1 MANTE
6 VLVQVIKRDGT
17 KQNFEAKKITNAILK
32 AGQAT
37 GEFDNDVAR
46 KLTIRVVNTIQ
57 ALYSEVT
64 PSVENIQDIVED
76 VLLTS
81 TFHKTAKAYILYRD
95 QRARVREIS
104 SKFNVELVDQYLQ
117 KLDWQVNENSNMGYS
132 LQGLNNYVSS
142 EITKIY
148 WLNKIYPQS
157 IKEMHTSGD
166 FHIHDLGLLGAY
178 CVGWDLQDLL
188 ISGFRGVVGKAES
201 KPAKHL
207 RTALGQVVN
216 FFYTLQGESAGAQAF
231 SNFDTLLA
239 PFIHYD
245 NLSYKEVKQALKE
258 FLFNVNVPTR
268 VGFQTP
274 FTNITLDLVVPSYY
288 KDQGVIIGGQVQDK
302 KYGEFQKEM
311 DMFNKAFLELMLDGD
326 AKGRVFTFPIPTYNI
341 TKDFDWD
348 NPAYEPLWNITA
360 KYGIPYFA
368 NFVNSDMNPED
379 ARSMCCRLRIDN
391 RELKKRGG
399 GLFGSAPLT
408 GSIGVVTINMPRIGY
423 ISATEEEFFKNL
435 EERMD
440 LAKLSLEIKRKVIE
454 RFTAANLYP
463 YMSFYLRSVKQR
475 FNEYWKNHFST
486 IGLVGLNEA
495 CLNLFGENIGTPK
508 GRAFAE
514 KVMDFMREKLVSY
527 QKETGN
533 NYNLEATPAEG
544 TSYRLAQLD
553 RAKYPDIIVA
563 DNELA
568 NQGKPPFYTNSSQLP
583 VNYTDD
589 IFELLDLQDSIQAKF
604 TGGTVLHI
612 FMGEKIKDTSALK
625 QFIKKVCYG
634 YSLPYFS
641 ITPTFSVCPICGYIE
656 GEHFEC
662 PKCKEHRREEIEKQ
676 IALLEEQL
684 YSK

>member
-1 MANTE
+1 MQNNE
-6 VLVQVIKRDGT
+6 IVLKVVKRDGST
-17 KQNFEAKKITNAILK
+17 QPFESKKITNAILK
-32 AGQAT
+32 AGQST
-37 GEFDNDVAR
+37 GEFDAETAK
-46 KLTIRVVNTIQ
+46 KLTIRVINIIQ
-57 ALYSEVT
+57 QLYSEVT

-81 TFHKTAKAYILYRD
+81 SFHKTAKAYILYRD
-95 QRARVREIS
+95 QRAKVREIS

-117 KLDWQVNENSNMGYS
+117 RLDWQVNENSNMGYS

-148 WLNKIYPQS
+148 WLNKIYPE
-157 IKEMHTSGD
+157 KVKNMHLSGD
-166 FHIHDLGLLGAY
+166 FHLHDLGLLGAY

-188 ISGFRGVVGKAES
+188 ISGFKGVVGKAES
-201 KPAKHL
+201 RPARHF

-239 PFIHYD
+239 PFIAYD
-245 NLSYKEVKQALKE
+245 DLSYAEVKQALQE

-274 FTNITLDLVVPSYY
+274 FTNVTLDLNVPSYY
-288 KDQGVIIGGQVQDK
+288 KNQGVIIGGKIQDR

-348 NPAYEPLWNITA
+348 NPSYQPLWDITA

-391 RELKKRGG
+391 RELNRRGG

-408 GSIGVVTINMPRIGY
+408 GSIGVVTINMPRLGY
-423 ISATEEEFFKNL
+423 ISSNEEEFFKNL
-435 EERMD
+435 TDRMET
-440 LAKLSLEIKRKVIE
+440 AKLSLEIKRKVIE

-486 IGLVGLNEA
+486 IGIVGLNEC
-495 CLNLFGENIGTPK
+495 CLNLFGENIGTEK
-508 GRAFAE
+508 GRAFGV
-514 KVMDFMREKLVSY
+514 KVMNFMRAKLIEF

-544 TSYRLAQLD
+544 TSYRLAKLD
-553 RAKYPDIIVA
+553 REQYPNIIVS
-563 DNELA
+563 DNDQA
-568 NQGKPPFYTNSSQLP
+568 NAGRPPFYTNSSQLP
-583 VNYTDD
+583 VNFTDD
-589 IFELLDLQDSIQAKF
+589 IFELLDLQDEIQSKY

-612 FMGEKIKDTSALK
+612 FMGERIKDTEALK
-625 QFIKKVCYG
+625 KFIRKVCEG
-634 YSLPYFS
+634 YQLPYFS
-641 ITPTFSVCPICGYIE
+641 ITPTFSVCPKCGYIE

-662 PKCKEHRREEIEKQ
+662 PKCKAEKIEAIEKQ

>member
-1 MANTE
+1 MQNNE
-6 VLVQVIKRDGT
+6 ILIKVVKRDGST
-17 KQNFEAKKITNAILK
+17 QPFEAKKITNAILK
-32 AGQAT
+32 AGQST
-37 GEFDNDVAR
+37 GEFDAETAK
-46 KLTIRVVNTIQ
+46 KLTIRVINIVQ
-57 ALYSEVT
+57 QLYAETT

-76 VLLTS
+76 VLINS

-95 QRARVREIS
+95 QRAKVREIS

-117 KLDWQVNENSNMGYS
+117 RLDWQVNENSNMGYS

-148 WLNKIYPQS
+148 WLNKIYPEK
-157 IKEMHTSGD
+157 IKNMHTSGD
-166 FHIHDLGLLGAY
+166 FHLHDLGLLGAY

-188 ISGFRGVVGKAES
+188 ISGFKGVVGKAES
-201 KPAKHL
+201 RPAKHF

-239 PFIHYD
+239 PFIAYD
-245 NLSYKEVKQALKE
+245 KLSYAEVKQALQE

-274 FTNITLDLVVPSYY
+274 FTNVTLDLNVPSYY
-288 KDQGVIIGGQVQDK
+288 KNQGVIIGGKIQDR

-348 NPAYEPLWNITA
+348 NPSYQPLWDITA

-391 RELKKRGG
+391 RELNRRGG

-408 GSIGVVTINMPRIGY
+408 GSIGVVTINMPRLGY
-423 ISATEEEFFKNL
+423 ISSTEDEFFKNL
-435 EERMD
+435 TDRMET
-440 LAKLSLEIKRKVIE
+440 AKLSLEIKRKVIE

-486 IGLVGLNEA
+486 IGIVGLNEC
-495 CLNLFGENIGTPK
+495 CLNLFGENIGTEK
-508 GRAFAE
+508 GRAFGV
-514 KVMDFMREKLVSY
+514 KVMNFMRAKLIEF

-544 TSYRLAQLD
+544 TSYRLAKLD
-553 RAKYPDIIVA
+553 REKYPDIIVS
-563 DNELA
+563 DNDQA
-568 NQGKPPFYTNSSQLP
+568 NAGRPPFYTNSSQLP
-583 VNYTDD
+583 VNFTDD
-589 IFELLDLQDSIQAKF
+589 IFELLDLQDEIQSKY

-612 FMGEKIKDTSALK
+612 FMGERIKDTEALK
-625 QFIKKVCYG
+625 KFIKKVCEG
-634 YSLPYFS
+634 YQLPYFS
-641 ITPTFSVCPICGYIE
+641 ITPTFSICPKCGYIE

-662 PKCKEHRREEIEKQ
+662 PKCKAEKIEAIEKQ

>member
-1 MANTE
+1 MQNNE
-6 VLVQVIKRDGT
+6 IVLKVVKRDGST
-17 KQNFEAKKITNAILK
+17 QPFESKKITSAILK
-32 AGQAT
+32 AGQST
-37 GEFDNDVAR
+37 GEFDAETAK
-46 KLTIRVVNTIQ
+46 KLTIRVINIIQ
-57 ALYSEVT
+57 QLYSEVT

-81 TFHKTAKAYILYRD
+81 SFHKTAKAYILYRD
-95 QRARVREIS
+95 QRAKVREIS

-117 KLDWQVNENSNMGYS
+117 RLDWQVNENSNMGYS

-148 WLNKIYPQS
+148 WLNKIYPE
-157 IKEMHTSGD
+157 KVKNMHLSGD
-166 FHIHDLGLLGAY
+166 FHLHDLGLLGAY

-188 ISGFRGVVGKAES
+188 ISGFKGVVGKAES
-201 KPAKHL
+201 RPARHF

-239 PFIHYD
+239 PFIAYD
-245 NLSYKEVKQALKE
+245 DLSYAEVKQALQE

-274 FTNITLDLVVPSYY
+274 FTNVTLDLNVPSYY
-288 KDQGVIIGGQVQDK
+288 KNQGVIIGGKIQDR

-348 NPAYEPLWNITA
+348 NPSYQPLWDITA

-391 RELKKRGG
+391 RELNRRGG

-408 GSIGVVTINMPRIGY
+408 GSIGVVTINMPRLGY
-423 ISATEEEFFKNL
+423 ISSNEEEFFKNL
-435 EERMD
+435 TDRMET
-440 LAKLSLEIKRKVIE
+440 AKLSLEIKRKVIE

-486 IGLVGLNEA
+486 IGIVGLNEC
-495 CLNLFGENIGTPK
+495 CLNLFGENIGTEK
-508 GRAFAE
+508 GRAFGV
-514 KVMDFMREKLVSY
+514 KVMNFMRAKLIEF

-544 TSYRLAQLD
+544 TSYRLAKLD
-553 RAKYPDIIVA
+553 REQYPNIIVS
-563 DNELA
+563 DNDQA
-568 NQGKPPFYTNSSQLP
+568 NAGRPPFYTNSSQLP
-583 VNYTDD
+583 VNFTDD
-589 IFELLDLQDSIQAKF
+589 IFELLDLQDEIQSKY

-612 FMGEKIKDTSALK
+612 FMGERIKDTEALK
-625 QFIKKVCYG
+625 KFIRKVCEG
-634 YSLPYFS
+634 YQLPYFS
-641 ITPTFSVCPICGYIE
+641 ITPTFSVCPKCGYIE

-662 PKCKEHRREEIEKQ
+662 PKCKAEKIEAIEKQ

>member
-1 MANTE
+1 M
-6 VLVQVIKRDGT
+6 LVKVIKRDGT
-17 KQNFEAKKITNAILK
+17 TQPFEAKKITQAILK
-32 AGQAT
+32 AGEAT
-37 GEFDNDVAR
+37 GEFDIDTAK
-46 KLTIRVVNTIQ
+46 KLTIRVINIVQ
-57 ALYSEVT
+57 QLYSEII

-76 VLLTS
+76 VLLT
-81 TFHKTAKAYILYRD
+81 TNYHKTAKAYILYRD
-95 QRARVREIS
+95 QRAKVREIS

-132 LQGLNNYVSS
+132 LQGLNNYISS
-142 EITKIY
+142 EISKIY
-148 WLNKIYPQS
+148 WLNKIYPEN
-157 IKEMHTSGD
+157 IKNLHTSGD

-188 ISGFRGVVGKAES
+188 LSGFKGVVGKAES

-207 RTALGQVVN
+207 RTALGQIVN

-245 NLSYKEVKQALKE
+245 NLSYKEVKQALQE

-274 FTNITLDLVVPSYY
+274 FTNVTMDLNVPSYY
-288 KDQGVIIGGQVQDK
+288 KDQGVIIGGQVQNK
-302 KYGEFQKEM
+302 KYGEFQKEL
-311 DMFNKAFLELMLDGD
+311 DMFNKAFLELMLEGD

-341 TKDFDWD
+341 TKDFDWN
-348 NPAYEPLWNITA
+348 NPELQPLWDITA

-368 NFVNSDMNPED
+368 NFINSDMNPED

-391 RELKKRGG
+391 RELNRRGG

-408 GSIGVVTINMPRIGY
+408 GSIGVVTINLPRLGY
-423 ISATEEEFFKNL
+423 ISSTEEEFFKNL
-435 EERMD
+435 ADRMEA
-440 LAKLSLEIKRKVIE
+440 AKVSLEIKRKVIE

-486 IGLVGLNEA
+486 IGLIGLNEA
-495 CLNLFGENIGTPK
+495 CLNLFGENVGTEK
-508 GRAFAE
+508 GRAFGV
-514 KVMDFMREKLVSY
+514 KVMNFMRDKLIEF

-544 TSYRLAQLD
+544 TSYRLARLD
-553 RAKYPDIIVA
+553 RERYADIIVA
-563 DNELA
+563 DNDQA
-568 NQGKPPFYTNSSQLP
+568 NAGRPPFYTNSSQLP

-589 IFELLDLQDSIQAKF
+589 IFELLDLQDEIQSKY

-612 FMGEKIKDTSALK
+612 FMGEKIKDTEALK
-625 QFIKKVCYG
+625 KFIKKVCSG
-634 YSLPYFS
+634 YQLPYFS
-641 ITPTFSVCPICGYIE
+641 ITPTFSVCPKCGYIE

-662 PKCKEHRREEIEKQ
+662 PKCKAEKVEEIEKQ